1 MLNLAVWFGLQVFV
15 PAGAPVN
22 WWGIAVAAIAFAGMQ
37 KWKWDI
43 IPVIAGAA
51 LLGLL
56 RWGATFLPILGDTI
70 HL

>member
-1 MLNLAVWFGLQVFV
+1 MNEPSL
-15 PAGAPVN
+15 P
-22 WWGIAVAAIAFAGMQ
+22 FAGMQ